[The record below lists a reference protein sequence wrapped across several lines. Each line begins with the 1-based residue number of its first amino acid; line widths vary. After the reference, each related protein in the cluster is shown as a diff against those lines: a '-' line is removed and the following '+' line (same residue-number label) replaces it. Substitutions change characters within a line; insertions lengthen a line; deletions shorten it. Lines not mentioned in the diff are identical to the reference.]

1 MAALGTTDT
10 KQPEGNQGWNRLT
23 EEHAAGVLDVLL
35 DL

>member
-10 KQPEGNQGWNRLT
+10 NQPKENQGWGRLT